1 MPCRRS
7 MIPGSRMQLWTFLA
21 DRTYQRDIKPV
32 PTLSCGGVFRYRSG
46 ERLHGMQE
54 VSGSIPLFSTKK
66 ALYFV
71 GSMVLFFFVPAK
83 RSGVHRS
90 PCRRASDTPDLHNS
104 RHLPCRFNRGFRG
117 QHGAGPTAPAP
128 AWQALAGARAVRQRG
143 RRRKKKFLRR
153 KVCVAAVVSPGKMTR
168 RFTSFWERSI

>member
-1 MPCRRS
+1 MEAGCNCEPFWWIER
-7 MIPGSRMQLWTFLA
+7 INA
-21 DRTYQRDIKPV
+21 I
-32 PTLSCGGVFRYRSG
+32 LSLSPHFRVGVCFDTVRESAC
-46 ERLHGMQE
+46 M
-54 VSGSIPLFSTKK
+54 
-66 ALYFV
+66 AC
-71 GSMVLFFFVPAK
+71 K
-83 RSGVHRS
+83 RSAVRSRYSPPKKHCTSFEVRCFSFLFQQKDQGVHRS

-104 RHLPCRFNRGFRG
+104 RHLPRRFNRGFRG

-153 KVCVAAVVSPGKMTR
+153 KVCVAAVVSPGKMAR

>member
-1 MPCRRS
+1 MR
-7 MIPGSRMQLWTFLA
+7 G
-21 DRTYQRDIKPV
+21 
-32 PTLSCGGVFRYRSG
+32 SG

-71 GSMVLFFFVPAK
+71 GSTVLFFFVPAK

-104 RHLPCRFNRGFRG
+104 RHLPCRFNRGFRRG
-117 QHGAGPTAPAP
+117 LRRQHGAGPTVPAP
-128 AWQALAGARAVRQRG
+128 AWQALAGARRARPVIQPESRNVLILQMWNCNR
-143 RRRKKKFLRR
+143 
-153 KVCVAAVVSPGKMTR
+153 CVKLVQ
-168 RFTSFWERSI
+168 